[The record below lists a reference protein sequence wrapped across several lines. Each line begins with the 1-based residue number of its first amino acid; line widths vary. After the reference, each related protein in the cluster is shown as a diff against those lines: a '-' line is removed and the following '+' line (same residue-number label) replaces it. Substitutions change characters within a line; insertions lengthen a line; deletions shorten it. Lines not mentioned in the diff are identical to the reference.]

1 MMKNIPKIM
10 ILTLVFYIYITNAF
24 AELQTPNQEPNK
36 PAYLKPISPDELKED
51 LDFLFKTIE
60 EVHPN
65 MYAYTSKEEFEPM
78 QDELYR
84 QIKRP
89 ISQLDFYKLLAPVVA
104 SLKDG
109 HTFAWPFVEQ
119 YKEYL
124 AGGGQPLPLAFRV
137 DESELVITDNYGQG
151 ELPVSST
158 ALKLAQQAASD
169 FVYGVSRRFP
179 AHGRDRNP
187 GILERA
193 ELVPLI
199 LWIEYGP
206 VNSLLIK
213 IRTPAGQVRNHTV
226 RSMARNEMQ
235 AKIVQKKGNTYRLL
249 KEKETGLIELNDW
262 SDDPGEF
269 DGFLRTTFEQLHEDS
284 VRSLVLDLR
293 QNPGGDARRVKAL
306 MDYLTDQ
313 PYKLFEQ
320 RKVKLSA
327 QCRFYREEVGPSV
340 YEKRIGSVV
349 ALDPPP
355 VQPSKKESPF
365 RGQVF
370 VLIGARST
378 SASTAFAAAVQ
389 YYEIGTLVGDETGDT
404 KRIFGGC
411 FPVILPHSRLRIHVS
426 TESLIMAGGSYDSG
440 PLRPGYV
447 VRQNAADT
455 VKGIDTVLQFTLNLI
470 KNSEVKK

>member
-1 MMKNIPKIM
+1 MVTFKTIIAAV
-10 ILTLVFYIYITNAF
+10 VFFSLLNKMAL
-24 AELQTPNQEPNK
+24 AETMPSSSKADEPGYSK
-36 PAYLKPISPDELKED
+36 LIEPEKLKED

-60 EVHPN
+60 QVHPN

-78 QDELYR
+78 RHELYR

-89 ISQLDFYKLLAPVVA
+89 MSQLDFYKLLAPVVA

-109 HTFAWPFVEQ
+109 HTFALPFVEQ
-119 YKEYL
+119 YKEHL
-124 AGGGQPLPLAFRV
+124 ARGGQPLPLAFRV
-137 DESELVITDNYGQG
+137 DEGELVITDNYGQG

-158 ALKLAQQAASD
+158 VLKLAQQDASD
-169 FVYGVSRRFP
+169 FVHGVSRRFP

-206 VNSLLIK
+206 VNSLPIK

-226 RSMARNEMQ
+226 CSMPGNEMQ

-262 SDDPGEF
+262 NDDPGEF
-269 DGFLRTTFEQLHEDS
+269 DGFLRTTFDQLREDS
-284 VRSLVLDLR
+284 VRNMVVDLR

-327 QCRFYREEVGPSV
+327 QCRFYREEVGRSV
-340 YEKRIGSVV
+340 YKKRIGSVV

-389 YYEIGTLVGDETGDT
+389 YYGIGTLVGDETGDT
-404 KRIFGGC
+404 RRIFGGC

-426 TESLIMAGGSYDSG
+426 TECLIMAGGSYDSG
-440 PLRPGYV
+440 PLRPDYV
-447 VRQNAADT
+447 VRQNAADAT
-455 VKGIDTVLQFTLNLI
+455 KGVDTVLQFTLNLI
-470 KNSEVKK
+470 KNSEVKE